1 MRRETAESWPG
12 ILLSPQNTGGCR
24 DKRYW
29 VVLVMSGELWDPTKD
44 PESQNFSSARVLL
57 KVWFMEILP
66 AKLLEQRFLKCDF
79 WVPASSSPVD
89 GLEMLVIRPHP
100 RLLYQ
105 RPWAWD
111 PTGLATLA
119 LQEGKLTDSPL
130 ILGIIGNYGSSYC
143 RLIHPAPLRFPG
155 PQTCA

>member
-1 MRRETAESWPG
+1 
-12 ILLSPQNTGGCR
+12 
-24 DKRYW
+24 
-29 VVLVMSGELWDPTKD
+29 
-44 PESQNFSSARVLL
+44 
-57 KVWFMEILP
+57 MEILP

-79 WVPASSSPVD
+79 WAPASSSPGD

-119 LQEGKLTDSPL
+119 LQEGKLILSSTVRMMKIPGTFSDSYSP
-130 ILGIIGNYGSSYC
+130 SYDTHTSTYSNAFHIYIEQ
-143 RLIHPAPLRFPG
+143 L
-155 PQTCA
+155 